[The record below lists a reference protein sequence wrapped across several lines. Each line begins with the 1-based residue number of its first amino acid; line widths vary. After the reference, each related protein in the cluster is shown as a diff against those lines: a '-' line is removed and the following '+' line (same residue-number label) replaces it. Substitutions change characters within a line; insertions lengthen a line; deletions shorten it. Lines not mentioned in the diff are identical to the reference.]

1 MQKYKMNRFKNKDE
15 KLPFY
20 YRFFGMLKDN
30 NINTIHA
37 RKTANDIGFKSPTS
51 VARDLQDLIPNSG
64 TKKYGYNVN
73 YIYRVLQ
80 GGMNLIEPFNIVIV
94 GENIPFFHSET
105 LMRRNANLIG
115 YMDDLDKNI
124 FIENN
129 VSMVI
134 LNKKIDIEELK
145 DYKEIIK
152 CIINLNEEPIY
163 TEDIG
168 IYVYNFDPCELFFNV
183 INDYNSYIEKE
194 YIKTAHE

>member
-80 GGMNLIEPFNIVIV
+80 GSIDLIEPFNIVII
-94 GENIPFFHSET
+94 GNDIPFFHSEI
-105 LMRRNANLIG
+105 LPKRNLNLVG
-115 YMDDLDKNI
+115 YMDDLDKTI

-129 VSMVI
+129 ISMII
-134 LNKKIDIEELK
+134 LNKDIDFKLLK
-145 DYKEIIK
+145 NYKEIIK
-152 CIINLNEEPIY
+152 CIINLTKEPLY

-168 IYVYNFDPCELFFNV
+168 IYVYNFDPCELFLNT
-183 INDYNSYIEKE
+183 INDYNFFEKNK
-194 YIKTAHE
+194 YNNAVHD

>member
-80 GGMNLIEPFNIVIV
+80 GSIDLIEPFNIVII
-94 GENIPFFHSET
+94 GNDIPFFHSEI
-105 LMRRNANLIG
+105 LPRRNLNLVG
-115 YMDDLDKNI
+115 YMDDLDKTI

-129 VSMVI
+129 ISMII
-134 LNKKIDIEELK
+134 LNKDIDLETLK
-145 DYKEIIK
+145 NYKEIIK
-152 CIINLNEEPIY
+152 CIINLTKEPLY
-163 TEDIG
+163 TENIG
-168 IYVYNFDPCELFFNV
+168 IYVYNFDPCELFLNT
-183 INDYNSYIEKE
+183 INDYNFFTKNKYNN
-194 YIKTAHE
+194 AVHD